1 MDVFAQQRTHHRASV
16 LAVSQLACLGTH
28 TITGLLWTAG
38 KGQEDWSA
46 DYRLFS
52 RDRWDAQG
60 VFDSVFGGVLEFL
73 CPQAPL
79 VAAMDDTALRKTGP
93 KIPGVGYRRDPLSP
107 AFHTNLVRGQRFIQ
121 VSAMLPTRPEGPAS
135 ARAVPIRFQPAPPL
149 PKASKRD
156 SQEQRTEVR
165 KLAKYYNLS
174 TLGRDAIAATRDQL
188 DRQPSGKGR
197 LLVVGVDGSYTN
209 QTVLRDLPPRT
220 TLVGRVR
227 KDAKLFHPPDVS
239 QQPAKGRKRS
249 YGQALPTPEEVRKD
263 ESIPWREVN
272 AVAVGKLHTFRVK
285 TVGPVLWPK
294 AGPKLPL
301 RLVVIAPV
309 GYRLRAGAKLLYRQP
324 AYLLCTDPDMPLE
337 ELLQDYLWRWGIE
350 VDHRDEKQ
358 LVGVGEAQVRS
369 PYSAR
374 REPVFAV
381 ACYAKLLLA
390 GAQRYGPDATQA
402 DLPLPKWRRHRT
414 DCRVTTFRS
423 PAGNTPG
430 PLGRRHPSYGKEF
443 RPLREQPGGRRELPE
458 TRLAVGRGHRS
469 RGNRLTNGPP
479 HAPDRCA

>member
-309 GYRLRAGAKLLYRQP
+309 GYRLRAAQSCCTASQRTCSAPIPTCRWRSCCRITSGDGASKWTI
-324 AYLLCTDPDMPLE
+324 ATKSN
-337 ELLQDYLWRWGIE
+337 WWAW
-350 VDHRDEKQ
+350 EKP
-358 LVGVGEAQVRS
+358 R
-369 PYSAR
+369 SAR
-374 REPVFAV
+374 PIPP
-381 ACYAKLLLA
+381 
-390 GAQRYGPDATQA
+390 GASRSLPWPATQNCCWPGHNA
-402 DLPLPKWRRHRT
+402 TART
-414 DCRVTTFRS
+414 PRKPTSRC
-423 PAGNTPG
+423 
-430 PLGRRHPSYGKEF
+430 PSGDAIE
-443 RPLREQPGGRRELPE
+443 R
-458 TRLAVGRGHRS
+458 TA
-469 RGNRLTNGPP
+469 
-479 HAPDRCA
+479 A